1 MVQQEGETLMYSW
14 LVTLGTAKSE
24 MLKFAAKIAPR
35 GLYTSGRG
43 STAAGLTAAVIRDK
57 IGIMMLEAG
66 AVVLG
71 DQGLVC
77 IDEFDKIK
85 AEDRSALHEVM
96 EQQTCSVAK
105 GGIVATLNARTSILS
120 AANPLYG
127 KYDPYKNI
135 TENVNMPVPLL
146 TRFDLV
152 YVIRDT
158 PEKEKDNRVASHI
171 LEIHRDSGAR
181 SHVLLSILISLVNTL
196 HFPNNSNRN

>member
-1 MVQQEGETLMYSW
+1 
-14 LVTLGTAKSE
+14 
-24 MLKFAAKIAPR
+24 
-35 GLYTSGRG
+35 
-43 STAAGLTAAVIRDK
+43 
-57 IGIMMLEAG
+57 MLEAG

-120 AANPLYG
+120 AANPMYG

-135 TENVNMPVPLL
+135 TENVSLPIPLL
-146 TRFDLV
+146 TRFDLI

-171 LEIHRDSGAR
+171 LEIHQRFRTCST
-181 SHVLLSILISLVNTL
+181 VLLSILISSVNTL
-196 HFPNNSNRN
+196 HFPNKLNQN